1 MKRNGLTVA
10 SFCLSALTLFPAAAQ
25 ACTCVI
31 LNDTCRPLAT
41 AAVIVEATVESIQ
54 FVSSPTAPG
63 SLIAGAASGTFLSN
77 QVRLV
82 TVRDVKS
89 WRGAV
94 PKTIVTAADGASCG
108 YDFKVGARYLVVGDR
123 DGSDTLV
130 VSRCGLTRP
139 LSEAQG
145 LLNYLQKAIAASAWP
160 MVVWGEVTRASR
172 WTDFAREYV
181 PVPGA
186 RVTLK
191 GPVERSVVTGQ
202 DGRYLVSDLQ
212 AGRYSI
218 IAAPPP
224 GTPELLMDTFMQ
236 VEIGSEPAKACSE
249 IELIFSIASE
259 ISGVVVD
266 ENGVPQRGVFL
277 SLRLADQRDLSR
289 GAAGLG
295 YTTGADG
302 RYRFN
307 NLPPGRYQVFL
318 NPETLPGSTE
328 APVITLALGE
338 KVALAPVRIRR

>member
-1 MKRNGLTVA
+1 MKLNGLSIA
-10 SFCLSALTLFPAAAQ
+10 SSFLAALTLLPAAAH

-31 LNDTCRPLAT
+31 LNDTCRPLSA
-41 AAVIVEATVESIQ
+41 AAVILEATVESVQ
-54 FVSSPTAPG
+54 FVSSSTAPG

-82 TVRDVKS
+82 AVRDVKS
-89 WRGAV
+89 WRGSA
-94 PKTIVTAADGASCG
+94 PKAIVTAADGAACG
-108 YDFKVGARYLVVGDR
+108 YDFKVGTRYLVIGDR

-145 LLNYLQKAIAASAWP
+145 LLNYLQKAMTASRWP

-172 WTDFAREYV
+172 WTDFEREYV
-181 PVPGA
+181 PVAGA

-191 GPVERSVVTGQ
+191 GPIERSIVTGQ
-202 DGRYLVSDLQ
+202 DGRYVLSDLQ
-212 AGRYSI
+212 AGRYWI
-218 IAAPPP
+218 IATPPQ
-224 GTPELLMDTFMQ
+224 GTPELLMDNSIQ
-236 VEIGSEPAKACSE
+236 LEIGSEPAKACSE
-249 IELIFSIASE
+249 IDLIFSITSE

-277 SLRLADQRDLSR
+277 SLRLADQRNLSR
-289 GAAGLG
+289 GAAGQG
-295 YTTGADG
+295 FTTGADG

-318 NPETLPGSTE
+318 NPEALPGSTE

-338 KVALAPVRIRR
+338 KIALAPVRIRR